1 LCRIVYN
8 DYMTTALNQVLDSLG
23 ISLDNPYLVKPSDDS
38 SGAEWRSEV
47 PYRLQKG
54 IQDISPDAMYVQEGR
69 PVILF
74 FDLSANSRN
83 KQLLS
88 KMIWNLGGVP
98 IVYFIED
105 TTVTILNGY
114 LFDTNTS
121 LFGELKTK
129 KKQLGYWDVI
139 SGRLWTELNVH
150 KHASRVD
157 EQLLRNI
164 QDAQEALVDDG
175 LNVDIANS
183 LIGRLLFCRYLIDR
197 GVQTGG
203 EYFQD
208 RDTFLQLI
216 KDKKNLYKMFAHLRD
231 KFKGDLFPVHDNEE
245 AQVLERH
252 LNLLFRLFNG
262 DEISTGQISLF
273 NDYDFNII
281 PVELISEVYERFIGQ
296 KNQRD
301 EGAYYTPA
309 FLVDYI
315 LARTVKEKLREQEY
329 CRVLDPSC
337 GSGIFLVESLRNNI
351 EKKREKNGEVSQRDL
366 VEALTDNVYGIDKD
380 PNAVNLTIFSLYLT
394 LLDYQEP
401 KDITKFRL
409 PAIMNKNIFVA
420 DFFDLE
426 HEFNTKLSN
435 VELDFVVGN
444 PPWKSESNERL
455 HIKYFQENNIP
466 VSDNQIAQSFL
477 VRSRDFMNEATK
489 CALIVTSKIL
499 YNHNAL
505 RFRQYFLENFSMNE
519 ILELSAVRSEL
530 FTNASAP
537 SSVFFFSA
545 KNDKDNTVKHTSLK
559 PNIFLKYLSI
569 IVIEKNDV
577 KLIQQDYFLR
587 YDWLWKVLVY
597 GNVFDFSFI
606 KRLMETHPSLY
617 EVIQEQ
623 GLSVG
628 QGLQRGGGDK
638 NDASHLIGRPFL
650 DTSTRYKALTHF
662 HVNNHATYP
671 WSIESVHRP
680 RNSDLFVGPYVLI
693 KKGFSPSSFK
703 SVAAYSENDYVFSD
717 SITAIK
723 GSEPQKHILL
733 SIAGILNSSFFSYYM
748 LLHGSSAG
756 IERAQG
762 HNEKDRFTLPFTYS
776 RELAESVLKVQN
788 YANNYYDN
796 DFYDAESHDL
806 FLKSEEKLNG
816 LILDAYQL
824 SELEKSLIDYA
835 NDISIPLLNG
845 KSSPY
850 EPTSEDTIIEYVK
863 VFKTYFDNVWNRDSD
878 KHFKAEVYVNKS
890 IVGIN
895 FKITS
900 SDDREDFSV
909 YKDDETM
916 ANLAAALDSSSEQI
930 TERVYLQRDVR
941 GFQPDSFYVVKPNEA
956 KNWHPAVGQI
966 DLHEFVGLMVNPVL
980 SKVKE

>member
-1 LCRIVYN
+1 
-8 DYMTTALNQVLDSLG
+8 MTTALSQVLKSLG
-23 ISLDNPYLVKPSDDS
+23 ISLDNPYLVKPSDSDVKT
-38 SGAEWRSEV
+38 EWRKEV

-54 IQDISPDAMYVQEGR
+54 IQDISPDAMYIQEGR
-69 PVILF
+69 PLMLF
-74 FDLSANSRN
+74 FDLSNSPKD
-83 KQLLS
+83 KQVLS

-105 TTVTILNGY
+105 ATTTILNGY
-114 LFDTNTS
+114 LFDTKTS
-121 LFGELKTK
+121 LFSELKTK
-129 KKQLGYWDVI
+129 KKRLGYWDII
-139 SGRLWTELNVH
+139 SGRLWSELDTH

-164 QDAQEALVDDG
+164 QDAQEALVDDN
-175 LNVDIANS
+175 LNVDVANS

-203 EYFQD
+203 EYFQNGE
-208 RDTFLQLI
+208 TFLQLI
-216 KDKKNLYKMFAHLRD
+216 KDKKKLYKMFAHLRNE
-231 KFKGDLFPVHDNEE
+231 FKGDLFPVLNNEE
-245 AQVLERH
+245 LQVQQGH

-262 DEISTGQISLF
+262 DEISTGQLSLF

-315 LARTVKEKLREQEY
+315 LARTVKEKLREQEF

-351 EKKREKNGEVSQRDL
+351 EKKREKNGEVSQQDL
-366 VEALTDNVYGIDKD
+366 VESLINNIFGIDKD
-380 PNAVNLTIFSLYLT
+380 SNAVNLTIFSLYLT

-401 KDITKFRL
+401 KDITQFQL

-426 HEFNTKLSN
+426 HEFNSRLRD

-477 VRSRDFMNEATK
+477 VRSRDFMGASTE

-499 YNHNAL
+499 YNYNAL
-505 RFRQYFLENFSMNE
+505 RFRQYFLENFSVNE
-519 ILELSAVRSEL
+519 VLELSPVRTEL

-537 SSVFFFSA
+537 SAVFFFST
-545 KNDKDNTVKHTSLK
+545 KKDKDSIVKHTSLK

-597 GNVFDFSFI
+597 GNVFDFTFI
-606 KRLMETHPSLY
+606 KRLMETHPSLN

-628 QGLQRGGGDK
+628 QGLQKGGGDR
-638 NDASHLIGRPFL
+638 NDASHLIGRPYL
-650 DTSTRYKALTHF
+650 DTSPRYKALSHYY
-662 HVNNHATYP
+662 VNDRATYP
-671 WSIESVHRP
+671 WSIEKVHRP

-703 SVAAYSENDYVFSD
+703 SVAAYSESDYVFSD

-723 GSEPQKHILL
+723 GSEAQKHILL

-762 HNEKDRFTLPFTYS
+762 HNEKDRFMLPLAYS
-776 RELAESVLKVQN
+776 RELAESVLEVQDYSN
-788 YANNYYDN
+788 KYHKK
-796 DFYDAESHDL
+796 DFYDAQLHDS
-806 FLKSEEKLNG
+806 FLKSEEKLNE
-816 LILDAYQL
+816 LILGTYQL
-824 SELEKSLIDYA
+824 SGLEKSLIDYA

-845 KSSPY
+845 RSSPY
-850 EPTSEDTIIEYVK
+850 EPVTESMLGEYVTI
-863 VFKTYFDNVWNRDSD
+863 FKTYFNNIWSGQRG
-878 KHFKAEVYVNKS
+878 KHFKVEVFMNKS

-895 FKITS
+895 FKITNS
-900 SDDREDFSV
+900 TDKQELSFR
-909 YKDDETM
+909 KDDETM
-916 ANLAAALDSSSEQI
+916 ANLATVLNASSEQI
-930 TERVYLQRDVR
+930 TENVYLQRDVR
-941 GFQPDSFYVVKPNEA
+941 GFQADSFYVVKPNEA

-966 DLHEFVGLMVNPVL
+966 DLHEFVGLMLNPVS
-980 SKVKE
+980 SKAEE